1 MKATIEDLSPVKKR
15 IHVELPPDEVDRKV
29 NDLFKEL
36 GRKAK
41 VPGFRP
47 GKIPR
52 KILEARFGREIADDA
67 AQKLV
72 NETFYKAL
80 EENEVFPLG
89 YPLLEKEPL
98 KQGHAFKYSAQV
110 EVKPRITLGE
120 YRGLEVEKEKCSVSE
135 QDVEEQLNQIRK
147 AHGKIVA
154 VETERAV
161 QNEDYVL
168 IDYEAFE
175 NGEPIEGVKADNF
188 MLRVGSNDFHPVFE
202 AKLVGLAKN
211 DETQIRVPFE
221 KDHYH
226 AKLAGRT
233 VDFKVKVLDIKTLTL
248 PDVDD
253 AFAQGLGAEFKG
265 LEDLKDKLRETI
277 TKEREQRIDR
287 AMKQKL
293 VQKVAETIEISLPEV
308 LVDSE
313 VGLAIQNLEQN
324 LIRSGSSLEKAGLSA
339 QKLRQDFRPS
349 AEKRVKEM
357 LILDEIARQN
367 GLTVTEEDLQE
378 RFRVLGT
385 RLGQDPDAVRKF
397 YDVRNMTDS
406 VREGLMEEKALNYL
420 AENAIIREVEASEAA
435 LPAGETQ
442 PE

>member
-1 MKATIEDLSPVKKR
+1 MKANIEELSPVKIR

-29 NDLFKEL
+29 DDLFRDL

-52 KILEARFGREIADDA
+52 KILVARFGREVADDA
-67 AQKLV
+67 AQTLI

-80 EENEVFPLG
+80 EEHQVFPLG

-110 EVKPRITLGE
+110 EVKPRITLSD

-135 QDVEEQLNQIRK
+135 KDVEDQLSQIRK
-147 AHGKIVA
+147 AHGKLIA
-154 VETERAV
+154 LESDRPV
-161 QNEDYVL
+161 QKEDYVL

-175 NGEPIEGVKADNF
+175 DGEPLEGVKAQNF
-188 MLRVGSNDFHPVFE
+188 MVRVGSNDFHPVFE
-202 AKLVGLAKN
+202 EKLIGLAKN
-211 DETQIRVPFE
+211 DETEIRVQFD

-233 VDFKVKVLDIKTLTL
+233 VDFNVKVVDIKVLLL
-248 PDVDD
+248 PSLDD
-253 AFAQGLGAEFKG
+253 AFARDLGAEFKG
-265 LEDLKDKLRETI
+265 LDDLRQRLRETI

-293 VQKVAETIEISLPEV
+293 VQKVAERIDVPLPEI

-313 VGLAIQNLEQN
+313 VDVALQSLEQN
-324 LIRSGSSLEKAGLSA
+324 LMRSGSSIEKAGLST
-339 QKLRQDFRPS
+339 QKLRQEFRPN

-378 RFRVLGT
+378 RFRALGV
-385 RLGQDPDAVRKF
+385 RLGQDPETVRKF
-397 YDVRNMTDS
+397 YDVRNMTGS

-420 AENAIIREVEASEAA
+420 AENAIIKEVEASDEAP
-435 LPAGETQ
+435 PA
-442 PE
+442 

>member
-1 MKATIEDLSPVKKR
+1 MKATIEELSPVKTR
-15 IHVELPPDEVDRKV
+15 IHVELPPNDVDRKL
-29 NDLFKEL
+29 DALFKEL

-52 KILEARFGREIADDA
+52 KILEARFGREVADDA
-67 AQKLV
+67 AQTLI
-72 NETFYKAL
+72 NETFYKTL
-80 EENEVFPLG
+80 EEHQVFPLG

-110 EVKPRITLGE
+110 DVKPRITLSD

-135 QDVEEQLNQIRK
+135 QDVEDQLDQIRK
-147 AHGKIVA
+147 AHGKIIA
-154 VETERAV
+154 LEGDRTI
-161 QNEDYVL
+161 QKEDYVL

-175 NGEPIEGVKADNF
+175 NGAPIEGVKAQNF

-202 AKLVGLAKN
+202 EKLVGLAKN
-211 DETQIRVPFE
+211 NETQIHVQFD

-233 VDFKVKVLDIKTLTL
+233 VDFKVKVVDIKALLL
-248 PDVDD
+248 PDLDD
-253 AFAQGLGAEFKG
+253 AFARDLGAEIKS
-265 LEDLKDKLRETI
+265 LDDLRERLRETI

-287 AMKQKL
+287 ALKQKL
-293 VQKVAETIEISLPEV
+293 VQKVAETVEFPLPEI

-313 VGLAIQNLEQN
+313 VDLALQNLEQN
-324 LIRSGSSLEKAGLSA
+324 LIRGGSSLDKAGLST
-339 QKLRQDFRPS
+339 QKLKQEFRPS

-378 RFRVLGT
+378 RFRVLGV
-385 RLGQDPDAVRKF
+385 RLGQDPETVRKF
-397 YDVRNMTDS
+397 YDVKNMTGS
-406 VREGLMEEKALNYL
+406 VRESLMEEKALNYL
-420 AENAIIREVEASEAA
+420 VENAMIKEVEASDAA
-435 LPAGETQ
+435 PPA
-442 PE
+442 

>member
-1 MKATIEDLSPVKKR
+1 MKATIEELSPVKIR
-15 IHVELPPDEVDRKV
+15 IHVELPPDEVDRQV
-29 NDLFKEL
+29 DALFKEL

-41 VPGFRP
+41 VPGFRT

-52 KILEARFGREIADDA
+52 KILETRFGREVTDDA
-67 AQKLV
+67 AQKLI

-80 EENEVFPLG
+80 ELHQVSPLG

-110 EVKPRITLGE
+110 EVKPGITLSD

-135 QDVEEQLNQIRK
+135 QDVEDQLNQIRK
-147 AHGKIVA
+147 AHGKIIA
-154 VETERAV
+154 LESDRAV
-161 QNEDYVL
+161 QKEDYVL

-175 NGEPIEGVKADNF
+175 NGEPIEGVKAQNF

-202 AKLVGLAKN
+202 EKLVGLAKN
-211 DETQIRVPFE
+211 DETQFRVQFD

-233 VDFKVKVLDIKTLTL
+233 VDFKVKVVDIKALLL
-248 PDVDD
+248 PNLDD
-253 AFAQGLGAEFKG
+253 AFARDLGAEIKS
-265 LEDLKDKLRETI
+265 LDDLKEKLRETI

-287 AMKQKL
+287 ATKQKL
-293 VQKVAETIEISLPEV
+293 VQKVAETVEFPLPEI

-313 VGLAIQNLEQN
+313 VDLALQNLEQN
-324 LIRSGSSLEKAGLSA
+324 LVRSGSSLEKAGLST
-339 QKLRQDFRPS
+339 QKLRLEFRPT

-367 GLTVTEEDLQE
+367 GLTVTEEDLEE
-378 RFRVLGT
+378 RFRVLGV
-385 RLGQDPDAVRKF
+385 RLGQDPETVRKF
-397 YDVRNMTDS
+397 YDLRNMTGS

-420 AENAIIREVEASEAA
+420 VENAIIKEAEASDAA
-435 LPAGETQ
+435 PPA
-442 PE
+442 